1 MPSYRLEHRV
11 NDRVMASVRFAR
23 ASDDGARL
31 AVILAAS
38 RIGLFADQATD
49 QALTLSSEGG
59 AEVFA
64 MTSESMTSG
73 LLQHHG

>member
-1 MPSYRLEHRV
+1 
-11 NDRVMASVRFAR
+11 MAWVRFAR

-38 RIGLFADQATD
+38 RIGLFTDQATD
-49 QALTLSSEGG
+49 QVLTLSSEGG

-64 MTSESMTSG
+64 MTNESMTPA
-73 LLQHHG
+73 LLQLHA